1 MTPQNLANQ
10 IEGLVIAANERYARQ
25 ITTVQSKLYNDLVTI
40 LKFVET
46 DADGNILQ
54 NAGNRAILRAGQNQ
68 FNKTILESG
77 YQDAVENHLKVIP
90 KIDDLNAAYFESVS
104 SAFLPNRVFIKQL
117 QASAIE
123 TVNSFVL
130 QDGLAAQ
137 VSLPLNQILNQNIN
151 SGGSFSGM
159 LKQIETFIKGNDQVE
174 GRLLRYTRTYI
185 SDALFNYS
193 RAYQQAVTADLK
205 LEFYLYAGGLMDKS
219 RPFCIERAGK
229 FYHHKEI
236 ESWAGESWAG
246 KNPLTTES
254 SIFILAGGFSCRHSI
269 IPVHESIVPEEV
281 KKRVSALEMTV

>member
-1 MTPQNLANQ
+1 MTPQSLANQ
-10 IEGLVIAANERYARQ
+10 IEGLVIAANERYATQ
-25 ITTVQSKLYNDLVTI
+25 IIGVQSKLYNDLVTI
-40 LKFVET
+40 LKFIET

-68 FNKTILESG
+68 FDKTIQNSA
-77 YQDAVENHLKVIP
+77 YQSAVEDHLRVIP
-90 KIDDLNAAYFESVS
+90 KIDELNAAYFESVS

-117 QASAIE
+117 QTSAIE

-137 VSLPLNQILNQNIN
+137 VKLPLNEILNQNIN
-151 SGGSFSGM
+151 AGGSFSGM
-159 LKQIETFIKGNDQVE
+159 LKQVETFIKGNDQVE
-174 GRLLRYTRTYI
+174 GRLLRYTRTYL
-185 SDALFNYS
+185 SDAIFNYT

-229 FYHHKEI
+229 FFHHNEI
-236 ESWAGESWAG
+236 ENWANLDWQG

-254 SIFILAGGFSCRHSI
+254 SIFVLAAGFNCRHSI
-269 IPVHESIVPEEV
+269 IPVHESIVDSDVIERA
-281 KKRVSALEMTV
+281 KSKGYIN

>member
-1 MTPQNLANQ
+1 MTPQSLANQ
-10 IEGLVIAANERYARQ
+10 IEGLVIAANERYAAQ
-25 ITTVQSKLYNDLVTI
+25 IIGVQSKLYNDLVTI
-40 LKFVET
+40 LKFIET

-68 FNKTILESG
+68 FDKTIQNSS
-77 YQDAVENHLKVIP
+77 YQDAVETHLKVIP
-90 KIDDLNAAYFESVS
+90 KIDELNAAYFESVS

-117 QASAIE
+117 QTSAIE

-137 VSLPLNQILNQNIN
+137 VKLPLNEILSQNIN

-159 LKQIETFIKGNDQVE
+159 LKQVEAFVKGNDQVE
-174 GRLLRYTRTYI
+174 GRLLRYTRTYL
-185 SDALFNYS
+185 SDAIFNYS

-205 LEFYLYAGGLMDKS
+205 LEFYLYSGGLMDKS

-229 FYHHKEI
+229 FFHHNEI
-236 ESWAGESWAG
+236 ELWASESWAG

-254 SIFILAGGFSCRHSI
+254 SIFVLAGGFSCRHSI
-269 IPVHESIVPEEV
+269 IPVHESVVDSEV
-281 KKRVSALEMTV
+281 ISRAISKGYR

>member
-1 MTPQNLANQ
+1 MTPQSLANQ
-10 IEGLVIAANERYARQ
+10 IEGLVIAANERYSRQ
-25 ITTVQSKLYNDLVTI
+25 IITVQDKLYNDLVTI
-40 LKFVET
+40 LKFLET

-68 FNKTILESG
+68 FNKTIQESG
-77 YQDAVENHLKVIP
+77 YQDAVEGHLKAIP
-90 KIDDLNAAYFESVS
+90 KIDDLNAAYFESIS
-104 SAFLPNRVFIKQL
+104 SAFKPNRVFIKQL
-117 QASAIE
+117 QAQAIE

-137 VSLPLNQILNQNIN
+137 VSLPLNEILSQNIN

-159 LKQIETFIKGNDQVE
+159 LKQLETFIKGNDQVE

-185 SDALFNYS
+185 SDAIFNYS

-236 ESWAGESWAG
+236 ESWAEETWAG

-269 IPVHESIVPEEV
+269 IPVHDSVVPEDV
-281 KKRVSALEMTV
+281 KRRARAIEITV